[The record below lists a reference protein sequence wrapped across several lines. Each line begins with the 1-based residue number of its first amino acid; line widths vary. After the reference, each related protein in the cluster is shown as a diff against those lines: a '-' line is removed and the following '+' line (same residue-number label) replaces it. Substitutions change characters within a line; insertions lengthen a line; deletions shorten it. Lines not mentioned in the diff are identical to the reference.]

1 MFHGGRQIIALYF
14 SRDDRAIRET
24 EAAYGGRLL
33 TLSRRILNSREDAQ
47 ECVNDTYWQTW
58 NSIPAGAGLGSCMH
72 SWQPSAAH
80 LSLNPAG
87 LAQRAKR
94 SGCMVE
100 LTAELEN
107 CIPARMQDPAARIAL
122 KDALEQFLGGLKQEE
137 RLIFLRRYLY
147 LEPIAQLAQEFG
159 ISQSKCKTLL
169 YRLRNKLRLH
179 LEKEGIAV

>member
-1 MFHGGRQIIALYF
+1 MEDEQIIALYF

-47 ECVNDTYWQTW
+47 ECVNDTYWQAW
-58 NSIPAGAGLGSCMH
+58 NSIPPERPGILYAFL
-72 SWQPSAAH
+72 AAICRH
-80 LSLNPAG
+80 LSLNRLDWRSA
-87 LAQRAKR
+87 AKR

>member
-1 MFHGGRQIIALYF
+1 MEDEQIIALYF

-58 NSIPAGAGLGSCMH
+58 NSIPPEWPGILYAFL
-72 SWQPSAAH
+72 AAICRH
-80 LSLNPAG
+80 LSLNRLDWRSA
-87 LAQRAKR
+87 AKR

>member
-1 MFHGGRQIIALYF
+1 MEDEQIIALYF

-47 ECVNDTYWQTW
+47 ESVNDTYLQAW
-58 NSIPAGAGLGSCMH
+58 NSIPPE
-72 SWQPSAAH
+72 QPGILYAFLAAICRH
-80 LSLNPAG
+80 LSLNRLDWRSA
-87 LAQRAKR
+87 AKR

-100 LTAELEN
+100 LTAELES
-107 CIPARMQDPAARIAL
+107 CIPGRASDPVTRIAV
-122 KDALEQFLGGLKQEE
+122 KDALEQFLRGLKQEE
-137 RLIFLRRYLY
+137 RLLFLRRYLY

-169 YRLRNKLRLH
+169 YRLRNKLRLY
-179 LEKEGIAV
+179 LEKEGITV

>member
-1 MFHGGRQIIALYF
+1 MEDEQIIALYF

-58 NSIPAGAGLGSCMH
+58 NSIPPERPGILYAFL
-72 SWQPSAAH
+72 AAICRH
-80 LSLNPAG
+80 LSLNRLDWRSA
-87 LAQRAKR
+87 AKR

-122 KDALEQFLGGLKQEE
+122 KDALEQFLGGQKQEE

>member
-1 MFHGGRQIIALYF
+1 MEDEQIIALYF

-24 EAAYGGRLL
+24 ETAYGGRLL
-33 TLSRRILNSREDAQ
+33 TLSRRILNCREDAQ

-58 NSIPAGAGLGSCMH
+58 NSIPPERPGILYAFL
-72 SWQPSAAH
+72 AAICRH
-80 LSLNPAG
+80 LSLNRLDWRSA
-87 LAQRAKR
+87 AKR

-122 KDALEQFLGGLKQEE
+122 KDALEQFLRGLKQEE

-147 LEPIAQLAQEFG
+147 LDSIAQLAQEFG
-159 ISQSKCKTLL
+159 VSQSKCKTLL
-169 YRLRNKLRLH
+169 YRLRNKLRLY

>member
-1 MFHGGRQIIALYF
+1 MEDEQIIALYF

-24 EAAYGGRLL
+24 ETAYGGRLL
-33 TLSRRILNSREDAQ
+33 TLSRRILNCREDAQ

-58 NSIPAGAGLGSCMH
+58 NSIPPERPGILYAFL
-72 SWQPSAAH
+72 AAICRH
-80 LSLNPAG
+80 LSLNRLDWRSA
-87 LAQRAKR
+87 AKR